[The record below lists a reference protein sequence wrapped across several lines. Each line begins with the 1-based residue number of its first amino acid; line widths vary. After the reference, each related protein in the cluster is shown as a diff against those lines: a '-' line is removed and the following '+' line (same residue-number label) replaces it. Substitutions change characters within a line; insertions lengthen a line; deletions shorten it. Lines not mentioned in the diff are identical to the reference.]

1 LANEVIILDP
11 FSLQS
16 EHVLSN
22 ENEEIYK
29 PEEEQVDGGGWEG
42 RIHGCGLAIN
52 QGPGLNILADAAMR
66 RMQNEGSQ

>member
-1 LANEVIILDP
+1 V
-11 FSLQS
+11 
-16 EHVLSN
+16 
-22 ENEEIYK
+22 IYK

-42 RIHGCGLAIN
+42 RIHGCGLATN